1 METGKG
7 DAASDVSARDAS
19 ADGSDATG
27 GETGGD
33 ADCYGATGSAPFCTG
48 LPANCAWQDTY
59 CVSTREG
66 MTTGV
71 KQAFVACLQGLTG
84 CSSAD
89 AYDCTRKALNG
100 ACADDTANALCS
112 SIEGACANANPVS
125 SADCHKLVDGLNWWG
140 RYRVENCIF
149 PPDGG
154 ADAGGACRLGL
165 WSCVEGI

>member
-1 METGKG
+1 VDAGAT
-7 DAASDVSARDAS
+7 DAASDGSVSDAS
-19 ADGSDATG
+19 QSGSDAASSEAG
-27 GETGGD
+27 VD
-33 ADCYGATGSAPFCTG
+33 AGCYGATGTAPYCTG
-48 LPANCAWQDTY
+48 LPPSCPWQDTY

-84 CSSAD
+84 CTSSD
-89 AYDCTRKALNG
+89 AYDCTRQALGG
-100 ACADDTANALCS
+100 ACSDPTANSLCS
-112 SIEGACANANPVS
+112 SIEGACYNLHPVS

-149 PPDGG
+149 PPDAGADGG
-154 ADAGGACRLGL
+154 AACQLGL